1 MASKGTTEDGLPK
14 RDREQG
20 RRDIED
26 QRARDRQTER
36 AARHETFEVPQRENQ
51 GHPDGFKNNR

>member
-20 RRDIED
+20 QRDIRA
-26 QRARDRQTER
+26 QRAREVEHD
-36 AARHETFEVPQRENQ
+36 TFKVPQRENQ